1 MSCVR
6 EIRTNHGNNLTTLKQ
21 KGAIMKL
28 ITVNRSVR
36 RLSNKE
42 VEALADSKGGV
53 YAQAAAKETKRRT
66 KKRDR
71 RISRPAAA

>member
-1 MSCVR
+1 
-6 EIRTNHGNNLTTLKQ
+6 
-21 KGAIMKL
+21 MKL
-28 ITVNRSVR
+28 VTVNRSVR